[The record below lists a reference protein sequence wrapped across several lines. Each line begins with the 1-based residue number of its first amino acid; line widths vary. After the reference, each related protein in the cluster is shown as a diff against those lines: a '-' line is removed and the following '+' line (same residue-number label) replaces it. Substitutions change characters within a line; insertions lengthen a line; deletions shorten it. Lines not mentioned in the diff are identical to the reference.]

1 MPASPNATSRRMAR
15 TVGKDNP
22 RERALRSA
30 LHRQR
35 IRFRIHYVAI
45 PGTRRSI
52 DIAFTRLRLAVFC
65 DGCFW
70 HGCPAHAT
78 IPKTHREWWVEKI
91 MANKIRDR
99 DTDARLINSG
109 WTVMRIPVAFGSCSV
124 EAWQAMNFASRNEW
138 WDWCRQDPDIASRSS
153 FALADLYDFA
163 LGINEAEHASPE
175 AATLWHMA
183 QSNLQD
189 ISNALPAAFHVDS
202 VIQPICLVA
211 ELAMKGTLVWHG
223 VDPND
228 FRGPAGHDLK
238 GLAKRLAKARP
249 HRDDAA
255 VREVIVKLPP
265 YVQSR
270 YSPQGLTRLDVVR
283 LAMGVQFIAGSM
295 LRRITHVDFAAQ
307 MDSGEW
313 PAPRRPFFPT
323 QN

>member
-1 MPASPNATSRRMAR
+1 MNWTKTDLLTLDAKYAEMGIHMHQRPFRAAMEILGSGFVLGATDDSEVRRIMNAYAEMIPE
-15 TVGKDNP
+15 VDNNW
-22 RERALRSA
+22 
-30 LHRQR
+30 
-35 IRFRIHYVAI
+35 
-45 PGTRRSI
+45 PGAGIGLCASI
-52 DIAFTRLRLAVFC
+52 DRVR
-65 DGCFW
+65 
-70 HGCPAHAT
+70 
-78 IPKTHREWWVEKI
+78 KI
-91 MANKIRDR
+91 
-99 DTDARLINSG
+99 TL
-109 WTVMRIPVAFGSCSV
+109 PVAFGSCSV
-124 EAWQAMNFASRNEW
+124 ETWQAMNFASRNEW

-211 ELAMKGTLVWHG
+211 ELAMKGTLVWNG

-249 HRDDAA
+249 HSDDAA
-255 VREVIVKLPP
+255 VREVIAKLPP

-313 PAPRRPFFPT
+313 PAPRRPFFPA